1 MSRPVEDWELSAFV
15 DGDLPPS
22 RMAEIEA
29 QAARSPE
36 LRRHLSE
43 LLADHQALVELRSA
57 TRRQPTP
64 CRRRWPKPSRP

>member
-36 LRRHLSE
+36 LRRHL
-43 LLADHQALVELRSA
+43 
-57 TRRQPTP
+57 
-64 CRRRWPKPSRP
+64 